1 MVMLM
6 RTLLFPVD
14 NGAGKDLNGDGFS
27 AEYDLW
33 TGKITWRKATNETI
47 KKQKSLASTLL
58 MISASLSPFAV
69 AGILMLVK
77 QFNLFDT
84 DVSGKVDKYAPII
97 LGVILFLAF
106 EALMLSIRMR
116 DPLLDVEPP
125 LERQHEYFKEMFDF
139 AIKRNISGNRT
150 PPYLVTYLSS
160 IASLLAI
167 PLSYYF
173 YLHPTS
179 FGDYLAA
186 LAITSLLISLFPNI
200 LWNLLLK
207 HLIYI
212 KLIRQTKGK

>member
-6 RTLLFPVD
+6 RTLLFPID
-14 NGAGKDLNGDGFS
+14 NGIGEDLKGDGIS
-27 AEYDLW
+27 AEYDVW
-33 TGKITWRKATNETI
+33 TGKVTWRKATNKTI
-47 KKQKSLASTLL
+47 KKQKSLTSTLL
-58 MISASLSPFAV
+58 MISASLSPFVV
-69 AGILMLVK
+69 AGILMLVR

-106 EALMLSIRMR
+106 EALMLAIRMR
-116 DPLLDVEPP
+116 DPLADVEPP
-125 LERQHEYFKEMFDF
+125 IERQHEYFKNMFDF
-139 AIKRNISGNRT
+139 AIRKNIAGNRI
-150 PPYLVTYLSS
+150 PPYLAAYLSS
-160 IASLLAI
+160 MVVLLAI

-173 YLHPTS
+173 YLRPTS

-186 LAITSLLISLFPNI
+186 LSITSILISLFPNI